1 MYGIKDENIRQKLGY
16 GSGKHK
22 SSDRRKQAFRK
33 VSKQKYKQNDLLNEE
48 INFDSNREWIASSN
62 DHQILV
68 IPKASIAF
76 TKEKFKTTE
85 QKGSLL
91 TNLLEDR
98 NYSMYYS
105 I

>member
-33 VSKQKYKQNDLLNEE
+33 VSKQKYKRNDLLNGE
-48 INFDSNREWIASSN
+48 INFDSNREWIASST
-62 DHQILV
+62 DDQMLMIR
-68 IPKASIAF
+68 KASIAS

-85 QKGSLL
+85 QKGSLI
-91 TNLLEDR
+91 TNPIVVRDC
-98 NYSMYYS
+98 SMCHS